1 MKKKLDKANNTYFY
15 TILFFLLIITSAS
28 SETRF
33 EKDLRKVSKLN
44 SFVDNNGNPYELDE
58 NIDKG
63 KTIILIY
70 THGGWGGQRKL
81 NGCNRP
87 WSKIPPAIYQLDGT
101 QIKDLTIKTYQLCSG
116 VKGLTQ
122 NDQDKFWEMYN
133 KNNQDVNSVLDLKD
147 KNGIL
152 LINKLKDNLKHKVMK
167 LKIDEFKKKGFN
179 NIVLSGHSAGAYGS
193 FILKSNFP
201 DKINGVISFH
211 IGFGGKFA
219 KAKNPD
225 QGWINWRNY
234 KKSLINWS
242 QLGEVILF
250 THDKDWAD
258 TRKTLSFLIEYNNIK
273 FFDLSDTQCKKKKLL
288 GDYHGIALTKCF
300 ANKDPRSKEV
310 IRYLEKLF

>member
-1 MKKKLDKANNTYFY
+1 MKIKL
-15 TILFFLLIITSAS
+15 ILILLIFLNNFALAKTK
-28 SETRF
+28 SEIRF
-33 EKDLRKVSKLN
+33 EKDLKKISKLN
-44 SFVDNNGNPYELDE
+44 SFVDNKGNPYELDE
-58 NIDKG
+58 NIDKD

-70 THGGWGGQRKL
+70 THGQWGGNQKL
-81 NGCNRP
+81 NGCNRR
-87 WSKIPPAIYQLDGT
+87 WSKIPPVIYKLDRT

-116 VKGLTQ
+116 VKGWTQ
-122 NDQDKFWEMYN
+122 SDQDKFWETYN
-133 KNNQDVNSVLDLKD
+133 KNNQNVNSVLNLKD

-152 LINKLKDNLKHKVMK
+152 LIDKNKDLQKTKVMK

-179 NIVLSGHSAGAYGS
+179 NIVLSGHSAGAYSS

-201 DKINGVISFH
+201 KLINGVISFH

-219 KAKNPD
+219 KAKNPH

-242 QLGEVILF
+242 QIGEVILF

-258 TRKTLSFLIEYNNIK
+258 TKKTLSFLTEFENIK
-273 FFDLSDTQCKKKKLL
+273 FFDLSDTNCKKKKLL

-300 ANKDPRSKEV
+300 AKKDLRSKEV

>member
-1 MKKKLDKANNTYFY
+1 MKIKLILILLLFLNNIAFAKTK
-15 TILFFLLIITSAS
+15 
-28 SETRF
+28 SEKRF
-33 EKDLRKVSKLN
+33 EKDLNKISKLN
-44 SFVDNNGNPYELDE
+44 SFVDNEGNPYELDE
-58 NIDKG
+58 NIDKD

-70 THGGWGGQRKL
+70 THGQWGGNQKL
-81 NGCNRP
+81 NGCNRR
-87 WSKIPPAIYQLDGT
+87 WSKIPPAIYKLDRT

-116 VKGLTQ
+116 VKGWTQ
-122 NDQDKFWEMYN
+122 SEEDKLWETYD
-133 KNNQDVNSVLDLKD
+133 KNNQDVNSILNLKD

-152 LINKLKDNLKHKVMK
+152 LMNKYKDFQKTKVMK

-179 NIVLSGHSAGAYGS
+179 NIVLSGHSAGAYSS

-201 DKINGVISFH
+201 KLINGVISFH

-219 KAKNPD
+219 KAKNPH

-242 QLGEVILF
+242 QVGEVILF

-258 TRKTLSFLIEYNNIK
+258 TRKTLSFLTEFDNIK

-288 GDYHGIALTKCF
+288 GDFHGIALTKCF
-300 ANKDPRSKEV
+300 ADEDHRSKE
-310 IRYLEKLF
+310 IINYLNKIY

>member
-1 MKKKLDKANNTYFY
+1 M
-15 TILFFLLIITSAS
+15 S
-28 SETRF
+28 
-33 EKDLRKVSKLN
+33 
-44 SFVDNNGNPYELDE
+44 
-58 NIDKG
+58 
-63 KTIILIY
+63 
-70 THGGWGGQRKL
+70 
-81 NGCNRP
+81 
-87 WSKIPPAIYQLDGT
+87 
-101 QIKDLTIKTYQLCSG
+101 
-116 VKGLTQ
+116 Q

-133 KNNQDVNSVLDLKD
+133 KNNQDVNSVLNLKD

-152 LINKLKDNLKHKVMK
+152 LIDKNKDLQKTKVMK

-179 NIVLSGHSAGAYGS
+179 NIVLSGHSAGAFSS

-201 DKINGVISFH
+201 KLINGVISLH

-219 KAKNPD
+219 KAKNPH

-242 QLGEVILF
+242 QIGEVILF

-258 TRKTLSFLIEYNNIK
+258 TKKTLSFLTEFENIK

-300 ANKDPRSKEV
+300 ADEDPKSKE
-310 IRYLEKLF
+310 IIKYLNKIY

>member
-1 MKKKLDKANNTYFY
+1 M
-15 TILFFLLIITSAS
+15 
-28 SETRF
+28 
-33 EKDLRKVSKLN
+33 
-44 SFVDNNGNPYELDE
+44 
-58 NIDKG
+58 
-63 KTIILIY
+63 
-70 THGGWGGQRKL
+70 
-81 NGCNRP
+81 
-87 WSKIPPAIYQLDGT
+87 
-101 QIKDLTIKTYQLCSG
+101 CSG
-116 VKGLTQ
+116 VRGWTQ
-122 NDQDKFWEMYN
+122 NEQEKFWETYD
-133 KNNQDVNSVLDLKD
+133 KNNQDVNSVLNLKD

-152 LINKLKDNLKHKVMK
+152 LIDKHKDNRKHKVMK

-201 DKINGVISFH
+201 EKINGVISFH

-242 QLGEVILF
+242 QIGEVILF

-258 TRKTLSFLIEYNNIK
+258 TRKTLSFLTEFDNIK

-288 GDYHGIALTKCF
+288 GDFHGIALTKCF
-300 ANKDPRSKEV
+300 VDEDHRSKE
-310 IRYLEKLF
+310 IINYLNKIY

>member
-1 MKKKLDKANNTYFY
+1 MRQ
-15 TILFFLLIITSAS
+15 ILTLIIFLLINTNSIADKKF
-28 SETRF
+28 EKRF
-33 EKDLRKVSKLN
+33 EKNLNKISKLN
-44 SFVDNNGNPYELDE
+44 YFVDNNGNPYELDE
-58 NIDKG
+58 NIDKD

-81 NGCNRP
+81 NGCNRL
-87 WSKIPPAIYQLDGT
+87 WSKIPPVIYQLDGT

-116 VKGLTQ
+116 VRGWTQ
-122 NDQDKFWEMYN
+122 NEEDKIWDTYN
-133 KNNQDVNSVLDLKD
+133 KNSYNLNSVLNLKD

-152 LINKLKDNLKHKVMK
+152 LIDKNKDNQKSKVMK

-201 DKINGVISFH
+201 QEINGVISFH

-225 QGWINWRNY
+225 KGWINWRNY

-242 QLGEVILF
+242 EIGDVILF

-258 TRKTLSFLIEYNNIK
+258 TRKTLSFLTEFNNIK

-300 ANKDPRSKEV
+300 AEKDPRSKEV

>member
-1 MKKKLDKANNTYFY
+1 MKIKL
-15 TILFFLLIITSAS
+15 ILILLIFLNNFSFAQTK
-28 SETRF
+28 SEKRF
-33 EKDLRKVSKLN
+33 ERDLKKISKIN
-44 SFVDNNGNPYELDE
+44 SFVDNKGNPYELDE
-58 NIDKG
+58 NINKD

-70 THGGWGGQRKL
+70 THGQWGGDRKL

-101 QIKDLTIKTYQLCSG
+101 KIKDLIIKTYQLCSG
-116 VKGLTQ
+116 VRGLTQ
-122 NDQDKFWEMYN
+122 NEQDQFWATYD
-133 KNNQDVNSVLDLKD
+133 KNNQDVNSVLNLKD

-152 LINKLKDNLKHKVMK
+152 LIDKRKDPQKAKVMK
-167 LKIDEFKKKGFN
+167 LKIDDFKKKGFN

-193 FILKSNFP
+193 FLLKSDFP
-201 DKINGVISFH
+201 KIINGVISFH

-242 QLGEVILF
+242 QIGDVILF

-258 TRKTLSFLIEYNNIK
+258 TRKTLSFMKEFKNIK
-273 FFDLSDTQCKKKKLL
+273 FFDLSDTHCKNKKLL

-300 ANKDPRSKEV
+300 ADEDPRSKE
-310 IRYLEKLF
+310 IIKYLNKIY